1 MSHRSRQWSARR
13 GQFAALAVRSGVG
26 VLQTVA
32 PGIAGNVV
40 ERLWFTPPRAPAAI
54 MHRHAALLSD
64 AEPLTLRVNG
74 RDVRGWTL
82 GEGPQVMLVHGWG
95 GWAAQ
100 FAPIAEALAHSGFAA
115 TALDLPGHGSDRVRR
130 SDPLQMA
137 HALRILGEERGA
149 PTAVVA
155 HSLGA
160 MIAALTFDTAP
171 PSAAVFLAPALSTAR
186 AIDSF
191 AQALGLR
198 PAAAHDLR
206 SRLQRLA
213 GDVWP
218 LINRGADLD
227 WPGGPLL
234 VVHDRDD
241 PQTPFALSAALAE
254 RHDHVDLMEV
264 SGAGHHRVL
273 RDPQVVQAVAQFVTA
288 HVATQPV

>member
-1 MSHRSRQWSARR
+1 MSRLSRQWSARR
-13 GQFAALAVRSGVG
+13 GQFAAAAVRSGVG
-26 VLQTVA
+26 VLQAVA

-40 ERLWFTPPRAPAAI
+40 ERLWFTPPRVPAAV
-54 MHRHAALLSD
+54 MHRHAELLSD

-74 RDVRGWTL
+74 RDLRGWTL
-82 GEGPQVMLVHGWG
+82 GKGPKVMLVHGWG

-100 FAPIAEALAHSGFAA
+100 LAPIAEALARSGLSA
-115 TALDLPGHGSDRVRR
+115 TAIDLPGHGSDRVRR
-130 SDPLQMA
+130 SDPFQMA
-137 HALRILGEERGA
+137 DALRVLADERGV
-149 PTAVVA
+149 PTVVVA

-160 MIAALTFDTAP
+160 MIAALALDAAP
-171 PSAAVFLAPALSTAR
+171 PSAAVFLAPALSTVR

-206 SRLQRLA
+206 SRLQRFT

-254 RHDHVDLMEV
+254 RHDDVDLLEV
-264 SGAGHHRVL
+264 TGAGHHRML
-273 RDPQVVQAVAQFVTA
+273 RDPEIVQAVARFVTA
-288 HVATQPV
+288 HVATQRV